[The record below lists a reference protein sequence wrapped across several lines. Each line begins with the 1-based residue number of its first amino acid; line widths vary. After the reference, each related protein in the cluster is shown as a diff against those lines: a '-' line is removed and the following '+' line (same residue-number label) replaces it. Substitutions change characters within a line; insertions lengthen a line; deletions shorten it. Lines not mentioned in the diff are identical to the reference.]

1 MGTIFVD
8 NLEPQ
13 SGTSLTLGAS
23 GDTVTLTSG
32 AKTSGF
38 GKIGQVLSTIGANFL
53 STSSTSYAAV
63 SGLSLSI
70 TPSTTSSKIL
80 VLHSAPSVVA
90 ISNTSN
96 MGHIAIYRDSTNI
109 TTAGH
114 NSSGMQYQY
123 EVKSNGGFIQIL
135 DSPSTTSSVTYAIY
149 AKTDNT
155 GITLDYGSYQSNGSQ
170 ATTSGLTLMEVLP

>member
-1 MGTIFVD
+1 MAVTTIPTAGIAD
-8 NLEPQ
+8 D
-13 SGTSLTLGAS
+13 A
-23 GDTVTLTSG
+23 VTA
-32 AKTSGF
+32 AKATGF
-38 GKIGQVLSTIGANFL
+38 GLIGQVKSTIGANFL

-70 TPSTTSSKIL
+70 TPSSTSSKIL

-170 ATTSGLTLMEVLP
+170 ATTSGLTLMEVLT

>member
-1 MGTIFVD
+1 MAVTTIPTAGIAD
-8 NLEPQ
+8 D
-13 SGTSLTLGAS
+13 A
-23 GDTVTLTSG
+23 VTA
-32 AKTSGF
+32 AKATGF
-38 GKIGQVLSTIGANFL
+38 GLIGQVKSTIGANFL

-70 TPSTTSSKIL
+70 TPSSTSSKIL

-170 ATTSGLTLMEVLP
+170 GTTSGLTLMEVLA

>member
-135 DSPSTTSSVTYAIY
+135 DSPSTTSEVKIRFQVK
-149 AKTDNT
+149 AKTSSVSVQHNSD
-155 GITLDYGSYQSNGSQ
+155 DYDSLCILQ
-170 ATTSGLTLMEVLP
+170 EVVG

>member
-1 MGTIFVD
+1 MSVTTIPTAGIAD
-8 NLEPQ
+8 D
-13 SGTSLTLGAS
+13 A
-23 GDTVTLTSG
+23 VTA
-32 AKTSGF
+32 AKATGF
-38 GKIGQVLSTIGANFL
+38 GLIGQVKSTIGANFL

-70 TPSTTSSKIL
+70 TPSSTSSKIL

-170 ATTSGLTLMEVLP
+170 GTTSGLTLMEVLA